1 MSPRGAIPRRCPL
14 CTEKAALFYVP
25 DLVKKPYYWR
35 CPSCGFIFLDPL
47 FLPSKNAAK
56 ERYLL
61 HDNTES
67 SRGYGQ
73 YLERFVQ
80 TCILPFTPY
89 GSPVLDFGSGPQD
102 PSLLSTILSKAGYSC
117 DSYDPLFNPTMAWR
131 RKKYACIILHEV
143 AEHLPHPRNSFVYLV
158 QRLDPGGILAVR
170 TRFPPNDQKD
180 FGAWWYRV
188 DNTHVSFYPPEALV
202 QFARGFGL
210 RLVLQLPPDS
220 LVFDYSPI

>member
-67 SRGYGQ
+67 SRGYGE

-89 GSPVLDFGSGPQD
+89 GSPVLDFG
-102 PSLLSTILSKAGYSC
+102 
-117 DSYDPLFNPTMAWR
+117 
-131 RKKYACIILHEV
+131 
-143 AEHLPHPRNSFVYLV
+143 
-158 QRLDPGGILAVR
+158 
-170 TRFPPNDQKD
+170 
-180 FGAWWYRV
+180 AWWYRI

-210 RLVLQLPPDS
+210 RLALQLAPDS
-220 LVFDYSPI
+220 LVFNYPPI